1 MSKIRKWKISWFVE
15 NAKTKEVLESVNCN
29 DYIDRQTEK
38 YEVLNKIR
46 TKHKLQDDKFVF
58 ISEVK

>member
-15 NAKTKEVLESVNCN
+15 NAKTKEVLETVNCN

-46 TKHKLQDDKFVF
+46 TEHKLQDDKFVL

>member
-15 NAKTKEVLESVNCN
+15 NAKTKEVLESVNCD

-38 YEVLNKIR
+38 YDVLDKILSLI
-46 TKHKLQDDKFVF
+46 H
-58 ISEVK
+58 ISEPTRPY

>member
-1 MSKIRKWKISWFVE
+1 MSKIRKWKISRFVE
-15 NAKTKEVLESVNCN
+15 NGKTKEVLKSVNCD
-29 DYIDRQTEK
+29 DYIDIQTEK
-38 YEVLNKIR
+38 YELLDKIR